1 MHTIGPSGP
10 KFGME
15 LALDLE
21 EVKMIVAMP
30 NRLFG
35 GAPWCGHIR
44 AIYCF
49 GVKEA
54 SYGKKS

>member
-35 GAPWCGHIR
+35 GPPWCGHIR

-49 GVKEA
+49 RVKEA
-54 SYGKKS
+54 FYGKKS